1 MPLLDSSILQPPL
14 SKAALA
20 SAQTHMHEADKQAAE
35 AAMNETTAGL
45 AQLQPAAPNSR
56 LSGSAVATVEP
67 AVAVQW
73 QWNPLAIDVD
83 EIDAYNLLFN
93 GNPQAQVQQPQ
104 PQQQQLK
111 AQQQELCQCVATD
124 GFHVAAPLHVASRR
138 WETHVG
144 AICFNLHLLYAMAAA
159 APAPSATTSVTPTP
173 PAAATALA
181 TTPPTTPPD
190 MELRKAIMAVKGR
203 RADEANFLKW
213 KIMVRNEW
221 ARQRKALKRKTTCVV
236 VG

>member
-1 MPLLDSSILQPPL
+1 
-14 SKAALA
+14 
-20 SAQTHMHEADKQAAE
+20 
-35 AAMNETTAGL
+35 MNETTAGL

-111 AQQQELCQCVATD
+111 AQQQKPCVAY
-124 GFHVAAPLHVASRR
+124 VQ
-138 WETHVG
+138 
-144 AICFNLHLLYAMAAA
+144 
-159 APAPSATTSVTPTP
+159 
-173 PAAATALA
+173 
-181 TTPPTTPPD
+181 
-190 MELRKAIMAVKGR
+190 K
-203 RADEANFLKW
+203 NF
-213 KIMVRNEW
+213 
-221 ARQRKALKRKTTCVV
+221 KRV
-236 VG
+236 